1 MGKFEDDLKK
11 LQIQKEETGIK
22 LEYFQKQL
30 RDVPPNAEDQ
40 TEGLDHWDGISNL
53 QEPKYGSKRI
63 LEEIQNLGDPP
74 GTHAACI
81 LLDAVR
87 ECENFRQ
94 GPGSD
99 ILGIVVLLAMVE
111 NDAISRW
118 ATNPINIFINLFQGL
133 DAIII
138 LPSY

>member
-1 MGKFEDDLKK
+1 MGKLENDLKD
-11 LQIQKEETGIK
+11 LQKQKEETGMKI
-22 LEYFQKQL
+22 EYYQRQL
-30 RDVPPNAEDQ
+30 RDVPTNAEDQ
-40 TEGLDHWDGISNL
+40 TIGIDHWDGISNL

-74 GTHAACI
+74 GTHAACL

-118 ATNPINIFINLFQGL
+118 AANQVNSFI
-133 DAIII
+133 
-138 LPSY
+138 Y

>member
-1 MGKFEDDLKK
+1 MGKFENDLKE
-11 LQIQKEETGIK
+11 LQKQKEETDMKI
-22 LEYFQKQL
+22 EYYQRQL
-30 RDVPPNAEDQ
+30 RDLPPNAEDQ
-40 TEGLDHWDGISNL
+40 TKGIDHWDGISNL

-74 GTHAACI
+74 GTHAACL
-81 LLDAVR
+81 LLDAVQ

-99 ILGIVVLLAMVE
+99 ILGIVVLLARVE

-118 ATNPINIFINLFQGL
+118 ATNQI
-133 DAIII
+133 
-138 LPSY
+138 

>member
-1 MGKFEDDLKK
+1 MGKFENDLKE
-11 LQIQKEETGIK
+11 LQKQKEETGMKI
-22 LEYFQKQL
+22 EYYQRQL
-30 RDVPPNAEDQ
+30 RDVPPNSEDQ
-40 TEGLDHWDGISNL
+40 TAGIDQWDGISNW

-74 GTHAACI
+74 GTHAACL

-99 ILGIVVLLAMVE
+99 ILGIVALLAMVE
-111 NDAISRW
+111 NDAISR
-118 ATNPINIFINLFQGL
+118 
-133 DAIII
+133 
-138 LPSY
+138 

>member
-1 MGKFEDDLKK
+1 MGKLENDLKD
-11 LQIQKEETGIK
+11 LQKQKEETGMKI
-22 LEYFQKQL
+22 EYYQRQL
-30 RDVPPNAEDQ
+30 RDVPTNAEDQ
-40 TEGLDHWDGISNL
+40 TIGIDHWDGISNL

-74 GTHAACI
+74 GTHAACL

-87 ECENFRQ
+87 ECEDFRQ

-118 ATNPINIFINLFQGL
+118 AANQVNSFI
-133 DAIII
+133 
-138 LPSY
+138 Y

>member
-22 LEYFQKQL
+22 LEYFQKLL

-40 TEGLDHWDGISNL
+40 TEGVDDWDGISNL

>member
-1 MGKFEDDLKK
+1 MGKLENDLKD
-11 LQIQKEETGIK
+11 LQKQKEETGMKI
-22 LEYFQKQL
+22 EYYQRQL
-30 RDVPPNAEDQ
+30 RDVPTNAEDQ
-40 TEGLDHWDGISNL
+40 TIGIDHWDGISNL

-74 GTHAACI
+74 GTHAACL

-87 ECENFRQ
+87 ECEDFRQ

-111 NDAISRW
+111 SDAISRW
-118 ATNPINIFINLFQGL
+118 AANQVNSFI
-133 DAIII
+133 
-138 LPSY
+138 Y

>member
-1 MGKFEDDLKK
+1 MGKFENDLKE
-11 LQIQKEETGIK
+11 LQKQKEETGMKI
-22 LEYFQKQL
+22 EYYQRQL
-30 RDVPPNAEDQ
+30 QDVPPNAEDQ
-40 TEGLDHWDGISNL
+40 TIDIDHWDGISNL

-74 GTHAACI
+74 GTHAACL

-87 ECENFRQ
+87 ECESFRQ

-99 ILGIVVLLAMVE
+99 ILGIVVLLATVE

-118 ATNPINIFINLFQGL
+118 AANQVNSFI
-133 DAIII
+133 
-138 LPSY
+138 Y